1 MVHDKTPILEVQNL
15 RKRFGGL
22 IALNGVD
29 LTVHRGEFHSVIGP
43 NGAGKTTL
51 FNSLAGMFP
60 PTGGRIFF
68 KNRDVTRMQPFELFR
83 LNMVR
88 TFQIS
93 SIFANL
99 TVLKNLEIAA
109 QGRHRTS
116 NSPWGRLTRP
126 RGEITKTCVDC
137 LQRYGL
143 EEMMNQTAGLLAYG
157 DKRRL
162 EIAMG
167 VVGEPEIFLID
178 EPTAGMSPEETA
190 QTVKLLRRLSDEMT
204 ILLVEHDMSVVMEVS
219 DRITVLNQGT
229 VLAQG
234 TPREIRRNPEVRSVY
249 LGEYSC

>member
-1 MVHDKTPILEVQNL
+1 MEQNGAPIVEVRNL
-15 RKRFGGL
+15 VKRFGGL
-22 IALNGVD
+22 VAINGVN
-29 LTVHRGEFHSVIGP
+29 LSFYRGEFHSIIGP
-43 NGAGKTTL
+43 NGAGKTTF

-60 PTGGRIFF
+60 PTEGKIFF
-68 KNRDVTRMQPFELFR
+68 KKRDVTRMRPFELFR
-83 LNMVR
+83 LHMVR

-99 TVLKNLEIAA
+99 TVLKNVEIAA

-126 RGEITKTCVDC
+126 RGEITKTCVDY
-137 LQRYGL
+137 LERFGL
-143 EEMMNQTAGLLAYG
+143 AQMMNQSAGLLAYG

-167 VVGEPEIFLID
+167 VVSEPEIFLID

-190 QTVKLLRRLSDEMT
+190 QTVKLLKQLSEGMT
-204 ILLVEHDMSVVMEVS
+204 ILLVEHDMGVVMEVS
-219 DRITVLNQGT
+219 DRITVLNQGR

-234 TPREIRRNPEVRSVY
+234 TPREIRQNPEVRSVY
-249 LGEYSC
+249 LGEYAG